1 MPEMTSTKPP
11 PFERPPRF
19 PPEEPK
25 PNGRF
30 RFTGWHMLAIMVAFF
45 GVVIGVNVWMARL
58 ASQTFTGEVVQNGYV
73 GSQNFN
79 RWLDEAA
86 REKGLGWSA
95 EVARQA
101 DGRLAVTVTG
111 KGPASGSLAG
121 ASLNGE
127 VLRPLAEGEA
137 KAEPVAFRAVK
148 TDAAGASFVSAQP
161 LAPGRWRLRLI
172 LSAGGHTW
180 HSVEMVR

>member
-1 MPEMTSTKPP
+1 MTSTKPP
-11 PFERPPRF
+11 PFDRSPRF
-19 PPEEPK
+19 PPKEPK
-25 PNGRF
+25 PRRGF

-45 GVVIGVNVWMARL
+45 GVVIGVNLWMAGL
-58 ASQTFTGEVVQNGYV
+58 ASRTFTGEVVQNGYV

-101 DGRLAVTVTG
+101 DGRLTVTVSG
-111 KGPASGSLAG
+111 KGLAG
-121 ASLNGE
+121 ASLSGE
-127 VLRPLAEGEA
+127 AIRPLAEGEA
-137 KAEPVAFRAVK
+137 RAEAIAFRPVK
-148 TDAAGASFVSAQP
+148 TGDAAASFVSVRP

-180 HSVEMVR
+180 HSVETLR